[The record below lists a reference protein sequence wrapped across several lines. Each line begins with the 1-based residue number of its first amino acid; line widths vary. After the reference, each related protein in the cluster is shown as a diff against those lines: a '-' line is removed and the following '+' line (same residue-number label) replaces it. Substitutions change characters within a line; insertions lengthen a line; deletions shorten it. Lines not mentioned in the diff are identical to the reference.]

1 MLSGAGPGLVS
12 CRDAS
17 QGFERAVEIALLVA
31 GVAAVVALLQGGSL
45 ERLAA
50 TKFRAVPLLLLG
62 LAVQILFGF
71 WSPSWMTDAA
81 GLAVLIVSNV
91 FVLSW
96 LIANRS
102 LPGLLVAAVGLLM
115 NLAVISANGAMPVSG
130 DAVRAAGGDELEI
143 SEEGLKHEVLDDDT
157 RLGFLGDIIPL
168 PRLGVWSAGDLVLA
182 AGLAL
187 LAYRQTRWGESEAG
201 AASG

>member
-1 MLSGAGPGLVS
+1 
-12 CRDAS
+12 
-17 QGFERAVEIALLVA
+17 VEIALVVA
-31 GVAAVVALLQGGSL
+31 IVAVVVALLQGGSL
-45 ERLAA
+45 ERLAD

-62 LAVQILFGF
+62 LALQIVFGF
-71 WSPSWMTDAA
+71 WSPSWMTDGL

-91 FVLSW
+91 LVLAW
-96 LIANRS
+96 LIVNRS
-102 LPGLLVAAVGLLM
+102 LPGLLIAAAGLLM
-115 NLAVISANGAMPVSG
+115 NLVVISANGAMPVSA
-130 DAVRAAGGDELEI
+130 DAVRTAGGETLEI

-168 PRLGVWSAGDLVLA
+168 PALGIWSVGDLVLA

-187 LAYRQTRWGESEAG
+187 LAYRQTRWGHPRAAG

>member
-1 MLSGAGPGLVS
+1 MVAGAGLVS
-12 CRDAS
+12 CGHAFRPR
-17 QGFERAVEIALLVA
+17 GRAVGIALLVA
-31 GVAAVVALLQGGSL
+31 IVAVVVALLQGGSL

-62 LAVQILFGF
+62 LALQIVFGI
-71 WSPSWMTDAA
+71 WSPSWMNDAA
-81 GLAVLIVSNV
+81 GLTVLIVSNLL
-91 FVLSW
+91 VLGW
-96 LIANRS
+96 LVVNRS
-102 LPGLLVAAVGLLM
+102 LPGLLIAAVGLAM
-115 NLAVISANGAMPVSG
+115 NLAVISANGAMPVSA

-143 SEEGLKHEVLDDDT
+143 EEGAFKHQELDDDT

-168 PRLGVWSAGDLVLA
+168 PALGVWSVGDLVLA

-187 LAYRQTRWGESEAG
+187 LAYKQTKWGGLAAG

>member
-1 MLSGAGPGLVS
+1 MLSGVSPGLVS
-12 CRDAS
+12 CGDV
-17 QGFERAVEIALLVA
+17 FRAGGRALEIALVVA
-31 GVAAVVALLQGGSL
+31 IVAVVVALLQGGSL
-45 ERLAA
+45 ERLAD

-62 LAVQILFGF
+62 LALQIVFGF
-71 WSPSWMTDAA
+71 WSPSWMTDGL

-91 FVLSW
+91 LVLAW
-96 LIANRS
+96 LVANRS
-102 LPGLLVAAVGLLM
+102 LPGLLIAAVGLLM

-168 PRLGVWSAGDLVLA
+168 PALGIWSVGDLVLA

-187 LAYRQTRWGESEAG
+187 LAYRQTRWG
-201 AASG
+201 

>member
-1 MLSGAGPGLVS
+1 
-12 CRDAS
+12 
-17 QGFERAVEIALLVA
+17 VEIALVVA
-31 GVAAVVALLQGGSL
+31 IVAVVVALLQGGSL
-45 ERLAA
+45 ERLAD

-62 LAVQILFGF
+62 LALQIVFGF
-71 WSPSWMTDAA
+71 WSPSWMTDGL

-91 FVLSW
+91 LVLAW
-96 LIANRS
+96 LIVNRS
-102 LPGLLVAAVGLLM
+102 LPGLLIAAAGLLM
-115 NLAVISANGAMPVSG
+115 NLVVISANGAMPVSA
-130 DAVRAAGGDELEI
+130 DAVRTAGGETLEI

-168 PRLGVWSAGDLVLA
+168 PALGIWSVGDLVLA

-187 LAYRQTRWGESEAG
+187 LAYRQTRWGDPRAAG

>member
-1 MLSGAGPGLVS
+1 M
-12 CRDAS
+12 
-17 QGFERAVEIALLVA
+17 EIALLVA
-31 GVAAVVALLQGGSL
+31 VVAAIVAILQGGSL

-71 WSPSWMTDAA
+71 WSPSWMTDAV

-96 LIANRS
+96 LIVNRS
-102 LPGLLVAAVGLLM
+102 LPGLLIAAVGLLM
-115 NLAVISANGAMPVSG
+115 NLAVISANGAMPVSR

-168 PRLGVWSAGDLVLA
+168 RGLGIWSAGDLVLA

-187 LAYRQTRWGESEAG
+187 LAYRQTRWGESEPG